1 MKFRYWP
8 SHMLLLFLVVVTAV
22 FPVKAQTRPDAADKS
37 KREQA
42 LHLFNQDKRL
52 EALPLL
58 EELAQKNPNDE
69 EVVIALAAS
78 LVSHAA
84 TLPDQH
90 AAAGERMRAKNLL
103 EKVDSTNALAGNLL
117 QLLRAMPDNGQVQFS
132 ENTAV
137 EQAMQAGE
145 AAFSRR

>member
-22 FPVKAQTRPDAADKS
+22 FPVKAQTRPDAADKI

-58 EELAQKNPNDE
+58 EELAQKNPKDE
-69 EVVIALAAS
+69 EVVVAFAAS
-78 LVSHAA
+78 LVTHAA
-84 TLPDQH
+84 TLTDLQ
-90 AAAGERMRAKNLL
+90 AAAGERMRAKTLL
-103 EKVDSTNALAGNLL
+103 EKSGSTNTL
-117 QLLRAMPDNGQVQFS
+117 
-132 ENTAV
+132 
-137 EQAMQAGE
+137 
-145 AAFSRR
+145 